1 MTKTPIYPA
10 LKRVFDVTFSL
21 TALFLMVPLLTLIAL
36 AIKLTSRGPVLIVKR
51 RVGRGGHVILLANFR
66 IMYVDAL
73 TVPSHV
79 AHAAKDDPRITKVGA
94 FLQRTSLDLLPQFYN
109 VLKGDLSVIGPK
121 PLFEFELNHLKP
133 YQLERLVVRPGITG
147 FWQLYGRRRKQFKFD
162 EMIKMDMEY
171 IHNQSFSLDF
181 KILLGTVVTGF
192 RGASAY

>member
-1 MTKTPIYPA
+1 MTKMPIYPT

-21 TALFLMVPLLTLIAL
+21 MALIGMAPVLALIAL
-36 AIKLTSRGPVLIVKR
+36 AIKVTSSGPVLIVKR
-51 RVGRGGHVILLANFR
+51 RVGRGGRVILLANFR
-66 IMYVDAL
+66 TMYVDSLA
-73 TVPSHV
+73 VPSHF
-79 AHAAKDDPRITKVGA
+79 AHVAKDDPRITTVGA

-109 VLKGDLSVIGPK
+109 VLIGDLSVIGPK
-121 PLFEFELNHLKP
+121 PLFEYELDHLKP
-133 YQLERLVVRPGITG
+133 SQFERLVVRPGITG

-192 RGASAY
+192 MGASAY